1 MSSITH
7 QKLSFMRYIFGL
19 LLLSILFATT
29 LSAQKCEAV
38 RGKTTYSFWLHTP
51 ENNRES
57 ALQPIFVFLHGR
69 SLCGNNLDK
78 VKRYGVLYAMGRGQ
92 DVPGF
97 VVAPQ
102 TQGAWNASKV
112 MEVVDYVL
120 KNYPQADESR
130 IYICGMSLGG
140 YGTMEVAGKFPDRVA
155 AAVAICGGGTLS
167 EASSLGQVPIWLI
180 HGTAD
185 RSVPISESKKIYNA
199 IRKSNPNAEIMF
211 DEVKGGTHGSVE
223 KFFHKS
229 DIYHW
234 MLEHRKAKS

>member
-1 MSSITH
+1 
-7 QKLSFMRYIFGL
+7 MRYIFGL